1 MANTRRSRARST
13 GRGIISRVYS
23 PLHHLFQASEET
35 VGAVSNTARNIV
47 KRSIKAVNNVG
58 SSFTKHANMTIKNVT
73 GKRKQQR
80 KNRTRKQQRKQQR
93 KH

>member
-1 MANTRRSRARST
+1 MVKTRRGKTAK
-13 GRGIISRVYS
+13 GRGVISRVYS
-23 PLHHLFQASEET
+23 PLHHLFSATGET
-35 VGAVSNTARNIV
+35 VGVVTNTARNIV

-73 GKRKQQR
+73 GKRK
-80 KNRTRKQQRKQQR
+80 NRTRKQRRQR